1 MIVLGIE
8 TSCDE
13 TSIALVEDNKV
24 IANLVY
30 SQILTHKKFGGVVPE
45 IAAREH
51 LKKLPALFNQLLSET
66 QVDISQID
74 GIAVTKGPGLIGALL
89 VGVSFAKGLA
99 LRYNKKLVGVNH
111 IVGHVYANY
120 LAYSELKPPYIVL
133 MVSGGHTLI
142 LKVESEGNIKL
153 IGRSVDDAVGEA
165 FDKIARLLNLGYP
178 GGPEIDRVAKL
189 GNPKAFHFPRPKMY
203 DADYDFSFSG
213 LKTAVL
219 YEIEKLKKS
228 GISELPTNDLAA
240 SAQEAM
246 IDVLLYKVTKAAKDN
261 NVDKIVLAGGVA
273 ANSRLREKLN
283 EFASEIEFYIPP
295 LEFCSDNAAMIA
307 RAGMELL
314 KKGIDDGL
322 MLEPVPNL
330 FEMNEIIVGS

>member
-24 IANLVY
+24 IVNLVY

-189 GNPKAFHFPRPKMY
+189 GNPKAFHFPRPKIYM
-203 DADYDFSFSG
+203 
-213 LKTAVL
+213 K
-219 YEIEKLKKS
+219 E
-228 GISELPTNDLAA
+228 
-240 SAQEAM
+240 SA
-246 IDVLLYKVTKAAKDN
+246 
-261 NVDKIVLAGGVA
+261 
-273 ANSRLREKLN
+273 
-283 EFASEIEFYIPP
+283 
-295 LEFCSDNAAMIA
+295 
-307 RAGMELL
+307 
-314 KKGIDDGL
+314 
-322 MLEPVPNL
+322 
-330 FEMNEIIVGS
+330 

>member
-1 MIVLGIE
+1 
-8 TSCDE
+8 
-13 TSIALVEDNKV
+13 
-24 IANLVY
+24 
-30 SQILTHKKFGGVVPE
+30 
-45 IAAREH
+45 
-51 LKKLPALFNQLLSET
+51 
-66 QVDISQID
+66 
-74 GIAVTKGPGLIGALL
+74 
-89 VGVSFAKGLA
+89 
-99 LRYNKKLVGVNH
+99 
-111 IVGHVYANY
+111 
-120 LAYSELKPPYIVL
+120 
-133 MVSGGHTLI
+133 
-142 LKVESEGNIKL
+142 
-153 IGRSVDDAVGEA
+153 
-165 FDKIARLLNLGYP
+165 LGYP

-228 GISELPTNDLAA
+228 GVSELPINDLAA

-307 RAGMELL
+307 RAGMEAVE
-314 KKGIDDGL
+314 KR
-322 MLEPVPNL
+322 
-330 FEMNEIIVGS
+330 